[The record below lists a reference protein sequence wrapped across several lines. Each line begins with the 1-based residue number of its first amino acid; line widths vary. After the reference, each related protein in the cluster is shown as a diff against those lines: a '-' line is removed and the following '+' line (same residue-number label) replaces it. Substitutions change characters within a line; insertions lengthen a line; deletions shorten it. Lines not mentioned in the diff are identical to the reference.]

1 MRILLISAN
10 RERMPY
16 PVAPLGLA
24 YIAKAL
30 TAAGHDCRAID
41 LCFSSDIEHDLH
53 QIVEDFPPDVI
64 GISLRNLDNLT
75 YPPSI
80 SYLPELEETIAI
92 VRRLTAAPIV
102 IGGSGFSLAPLPLMQ
117 RLDADF
123 GIVGEGE
130 GSMMGLVQRLA
141 QGASPDAIPGVL
153 IKGKDAFLSPLP
165 LDAFG
170 TPDRSALDNKR
181 YFQEGGMANI
191 QTKRGCPFKCIYC
204 TYPLLEGRRV
214 RVRAVGEVVR
224 ELQDL
229 QAEHGV
235 DYCYFVDDIF
245 NYPPDYT
252 EALCSEMIAQ
262 GVKMRWTAFVNPQ
275 FLTPE
280 ITALMAKAGCQGV
293 ELGVDSGSSKILRR
307 YGKGF
312 EVQDIINASQH
323 CRQAELNFALYLLL
337 GGPGE
342 DEATLGDTFAL
353 MDRLD
358 PTAVIVMLG
367 IRIYPHTPLQ
377 EMAVQEG
384 VIKEDD
390 DLIEPR
396 FYISPLLGPGG
407 PERLIELVT
416 EGAMGRRGW
425 IVPGLEINISPPLM
439 EGIRKFGLRGPL
451 WELAGRMKRPR
462 VRPLR

>member
-1 MRILLISAN
+1 MQILLISAN

-24 YIAKAL
+24 YIAGAL
-30 TAAGHDCRAID
+30 LAEGHDVRAID
-41 LCFSSDIEHDLH
+41 LCFSEDIESDLT
-53 QIVEDFPPDVI
+53 QILQDFPPDVI

-92 VRRLTAAPIV
+92 IRRCTAAPIV

-117 RLDADF
+117 RLKVDF

-130 GSMMGLVQRLA
+130 GSMVELVQRVE
-141 QGASPDAIPGVL
+141 QGASFDRIPGVL
-153 IKGKDAFLSPLP
+153 IRGNDEFLPPIP
-165 LDAFG
+165 LDSFDIPA
-170 TPDRSALDNKR
+170 RRVLDNER
-181 YFQEGGMANI
+181 YLKEGGMANI
-191 QTKRGCPFKCIYC
+191 QTKRGCPFNCIYC
-204 TYPLLEGRRV
+204 TYPLLEGKRV
-214 RVRAVGEVVR
+214 RVRDVGEVVR
-224 ELQDL
+224 ELKDL
-229 QAEHGV
+229 QTEQGV

-252 EALCSEMIAQ
+252 DALLREMIAQ
-262 GVKMRWTAFVNPQ
+262 GVKMKWTAFVNPR

-280 ITALMAKAGCQGV
+280 ITALMAEAGCQGV
-293 ELGVDSGSSKILRR
+293 EMGVDSGSSKILRL

-312 EVQDIINASQH
+312 ETQDIINASQH
-323 CRQAELNFALYLLL
+323 CRGADLNFALYLLL

-342 DEATLGDTFAL
+342 DEATLHDTFAL

-358 PTAVIVMLG
+358 PTAVIIMVG
-367 IRIYPHTPLQ
+367 IRIYPHTPLR

-390 DLIEPR
+390 DLLEPR
-396 FYISPLLGPGG
+396 FYISPLLGSGG

-439 EGIRKFGLRGPL
+439 EGIRKFGFRGPL

>member
-24 YIAKAL
+24 YIAGAL
-30 TAAGHDCRAID
+30 RAGGHDVHAID
-41 LCFSSDIEHDLH
+41 LCFSEAIELDLTK
-53 QIVEDFPPDVI
+53 IIEDFSPDVI

-75 YPPSI
+75 YPTSV
-80 SYLPELEETIAI
+80 SYLPELEETIKI
-92 VRRLTAAPIV
+92 VRQHTAAPLV
-102 IGGSGFSLAPLPLMQ
+102 IGGSGFSVAPLPLMQ
-117 RLDADF
+117 RLDVDF
-123 GIVGEGE
+123 GVVGEGE
-130 GSMMGLVQRLA
+130 KSMVELVQRLEENTPPH
-141 QGASPDAIPGVL
+141 GIPGVL
-153 IKGKDAFLSPLP
+153 IKGKEEFPPHQPLEP
-165 LDAFG
+165 FG
-170 TPDRSALDNKR
+170 APDRGVLDTAAYLR
-181 YFQEGGMANI
+181 DGGMASI
-191 QTKRGCPFKCIYC
+191 QTKRGCPFNCIYC
-204 TYPLLEGRRV
+204 TYPLLEGKRV
-214 RVRAVGEVVR
+214 RVREVGEVVQ
-224 ELQDL
+224 EMKVL

-235 DYCYFVDDIF
+235 DYIYFVDDIF

-252 EALCSEMIAQ
+252 EALLHEMIAQ
-262 GVKMRWTAFVNPQ
+262 GVKMRWTAFVNPR

-293 ELGVDSGSSKILRR
+293 ELGVDSGSSKILNTYR
-307 YGKGF
+307 KGF

-323 CRQAELNFALYLLL
+323 CREADLNFALYLLL

-342 DEATLGDTFAL
+342 DESTLRDTFDL
-353 MDRLD
+353 MDRLN
-358 PTAVIVMLG
+358 PTAVIIMQG

-377 EMAVQEG
+377 EMAVHER
-384 VIKEDD
+384 VISKDD
-390 DLIEPR
+390 DLLEPK

-416 EGAMGRRGW
+416 EAAMVRRGW

-439 EGIRKFGLRGPL
+439 EGIRKFGYRGPL